1 MKKNFS
7 KVLSL
12 VLCVVMIFTLAQI
25 SVQAASY
32 NGTCGENLT
41 WIFDSDTGV
50 LEISGTGA
58 MKNWSVSSTKPW
70 DTHKT
75 SIRTVII
82 NDGVESIGAHAFG
95 YFKSVSK
102 VMIPDSVTGIG
113 ASAFKYCSIASFDMP
128 DSIESIGNEAF
139 YGCGNLKN
147 IRLSENLIDMGYRVF
162 TFCEALESI
171 TLPESLKTI
180 GMYAFSYCTA
190 MKNATIKGNT
200 SFGNGIFYE
209 CSALEYIHI
218 SSKTKNINNSAFLNT
233 KPYICAAVKGCDAEV
248 FAMNNGHEFRLCDTH
263 EEIKMVRGDVDGN
276 GQCDGQDA
284 FITDLIVKG
293 ALSVNDIG
301 EDRYKAADCNFD
313 GVINDLDVDIMIKSG
328 LMIKEV
334 EQIETAVTTDSEQ
347 ASEESQ
353 TINIFDLI
361 ISIILRYIRI
371 IFL

>member
-7 KVLSL
+7 KALSL
-12 VLCVVMIFTLAQI
+12 FLCVVMIFTLAQI
-25 SVQAASY
+25 SVQAAAY

-41 WIFDSDTGV
+41 WVFDSDTGV
-50 LEISGTGA
+50 LEISGTGP
-58 MKNWSVSSTKPW
+58 MKNWSITSTKPW
-70 DTHKT
+70 DEHKT
-75 SIRTVII
+75 SIRTVIV
-82 NDGVESIGAHAFG
+82 NDGVESIGAYAFG

-102 VMIPDSVTGIG
+102 ITIPDSVTAIG

-147 IRLSENLIDMGYRVF
+147 IRLSESLIDMGYRVF

-171 TLPESLKTI
+171 TLPESLKTV

-233 KPYICAAVKGCDAEV
+233 KPYICAAVKGCDAEA
-248 FAMNNGHEFRLCDTH
+248 FAVNNGHEFRLCDTH
-263 EEIKMVRGDVDGN
+263 EEIKTVRGDVDGN
-276 GQCDGQDA
+276 GKCDGQDA
-284 FITDLIVKG
+284 FVTDLIVKG
-293 ALSVNDIG
+293 LLSENDIG
-301 EDRYKAADCNFD
+301 ETRYKAADCNLD
-313 GVINDLDVDIMIKSG
+313 GVIDDSDVEIMIKSG
-328 LMIKEV
+328 LMI
-334 EQIETAVTTDSEQ
+334 ETEFVITSDSET
-347 ASEESQ
+347 EEQ
-353 TINIFDLI
+353 PINVQNI
-361 ISIILRYIRI
+361 IVVILNYIKNIILILFR
-371 IFL
+371 